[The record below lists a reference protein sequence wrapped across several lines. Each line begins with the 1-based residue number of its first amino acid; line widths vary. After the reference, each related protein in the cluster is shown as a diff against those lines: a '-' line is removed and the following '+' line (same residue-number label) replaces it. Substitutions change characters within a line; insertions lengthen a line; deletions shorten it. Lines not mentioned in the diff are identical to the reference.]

1 LKRNET
7 ISTLHQL
14 SDEEI
19 LKAGVSA
26 SAKNAWGELY
36 KRYAALTLGLCLKY
50 LKDREAAKDASSE
63 IFVRLKADM
72 QKQQIENFRSWFYVY
87 TKNHCLGILRKQQN
101 TQRKQAVVEET
112 LAFHS
117 QTPYDFENDLQI
129 SAVTSA
135 LEQLKPDQRNCISEF
150 YLARQTYE
158 EVAEKLN
165 YTIKQV
171 KSHLQN
177 GRRNLR
183 LIMEENTRSNRQS

>member
-1 LKRNET
+1 MNRIEAIKSR
-7 ISTLHQL
+7 HQL

-19 LKAGVSA
+19 LKAGSSA
-26 SAKNAWGELY
+26 SAKNAWEELY
-36 KRYAALTLGLCLKY
+36 RRYAALCLGLCIKY
-50 LKDREAAKDASSE
+50 LKDRESAKDAVSE

-72 QKQQIENFRSWFYVY
+72 QKHQIENFRAWFYVY
-87 TKNHCLGILRKQQN
+87 AKNHCLGILRKQQSL
-101 TQRKQAVVEET
+101 QRKQPEVEENF
-112 LAFHS
+112 AFHS
-117 QTPYDFENDLQI
+117 QTPYDFENELQI
-129 SAVTSA
+129 SAVESA
-135 LEQLKPDQRNCISEF
+135 LKQLKPEQRACITEF

-165 YTIKQV
+165 YTIRQV